1 VTVASLAREGSA
13 VLGRAGIPTAPRD
26 AEVLLAHVLGV
37 PRARLHAAPDE
48 PVEPAA
54 AVRFREHLL
63 KRSRRVPLQHLTGVQ
78 EFWSLEFEVTP
89 AVLIPRPETEG
100 LVEAFLDLRATDAK
114 LRSVETPVVLDVGTG
129 SGCLAVAVAR
139 EAPGA
144 RLFASDISEEALEV
158 ARRNAARH
166 GVAGRIT
173 FLRGDLLAPFGP
185 AGAPPADVILTNPPY
200 IGDSEAAGLPPEVRD
215 HEPRR
220 ALFAGPDPLAVHR
233 RLAHEA
239 RPHLKLGGWLIA
251 EIGAGQDGALRLL
264 YAGIL
269 DFHLEPFRPDLAG
282 IPRVLVARA
291 V

>member
-1 VTVASLAREGSA
+1 M
-13 VLGRAGIPTAPRD
+13 
-26 AEVLLAHVLGV
+26 LAHVMGV
-37 PRARLHAAPDE
+37 PRARLHAAPDD

-54 AVRFREHLL
+54 ATRFREHLL
-63 KRSRRVPLQHLTGVQ
+63 RRSRRVPLQHLTGVQ

-100 LVEAFLDLRATDAK
+100 LVEALLDLRSSDAK
-114 LRSVETPVVLDVGTG
+114 LRAIEAPVVLDVGTG

-139 EAPGA
+139 EVPAA
-144 RLFASDISEEALEV
+144 RVFASDISEDALEV

-166 GVAGRIT
+166 DVADRIT
-173 FLRGDLLAPFGP
+173 FLRGDLLAQFGP
-185 AGAPPADVILTNPPY
+185 AGAPPADVLLSNPPY
-200 IGDSEAAGLPPEVRD
+200 IGDAEAAGLPPEVRD
-215 HEPRR
+215 HEPRL

-239 RPHLKLGGWLIA
+239 RPHLKTGGWLIA
-251 EIGAGQDGALRLL
+251 EIGAGQEAALRAL

-269 DFHLEPFRPDLAG
+269 DLHLEPFRPDLAG
-282 IPRVLVARA
+282 IPRVLLARG